1 MRRGMCPAGVDFE
14 AVMPIVN
21 IGEST
26 KKEEAVDTPN
36 SNWKCSWDKP
46 VSIRCLMSRREA
58 GCIIGKN
65 GETISF
71 LRKRS
76 GAKIKVSDRGVK
88 ERIVSVS
95 GNMSAVIHVIK
106 LFCRE
111 FAWIYADCEAVENIS
126 NVPKF
131 IFRIL
136 LPTSL
141 CGPLIGQHGESIHKL
156 RQLTGSLLKITRYKL
171 PNSTDRILFIYGT
184 VAAITTCLEMIC
196 ALVREIKGKSHEIP
210 YIPSSESASAYSEV
224 PPYPQSLKFA
234 TSMISRPCT
243 LQNSR
248 RRATFLKDSDAL
260 NDLLACCAA
269 ASPPQPPPLPPP
281 LQLQAPASQTTY
293 AANATLFGSVLLAAS
308 KWEVRRDMIVANDL
322 IGCVIGRGGMKI
334 NEIRKASQATIWISN
349 DGNDQ
354 HCSRLITIIG
364 SPMAVDSAIGM
375 IHASLQCREATV
387 LPSEIVQPTL

>member
-1 MRRGMCPAGVDFE
+1 MCPADVDFE

-21 IGEST
+21 ISEST
-26 KKEEAVDTPN
+26 KQEEAVDTPN
-36 SNWKCSWDKP
+36 SSWKCSWDKP
-46 VSIRCLMSRREA
+46 VLIRCLMSRREA

-111 FAWIYADCEAVENIS
+111 FAWMYADCMAVENIS
-126 NVPKF
+126 NTPKF

-141 CGPLIGQHGESIHKL
+141 CGPLIGQHGESIHRL
-156 RQLTGSLLKITRYKL
+156 RQLTGSLLKITRHKL

-196 ALVREIKGKSHEIP
+196 ALIGEIKGNSHEIP
-210 YIPSSESASAYSEV
+210 YTPPSETASA
-224 PPYPQSLKFA
+224 SLKFA
-234 TSMISRPCT
+234 TSMIFRPCT
-243 LQNSR
+243 PQKSR
-248 RRATFLKDSDAL
+248 RRATDLKDATTL

-269 ASPPQPPPLPPP
+269 AAAAVPASPPPPPP
-281 LQLQAPASQTTY
+281 LQLQPPTSQTTH
-293 AANATLFGSVLLAAS
+293 AANATLFSSVLLAAS
-308 KWEVRRDMIVANDL
+308 KWEVRRDMLVANDL

-349 DGNDQ
+349 DGNSQ

-364 SPMAVDSAIGM
+364 SPMAVDSAVGM

-387 LPSEIVQPTL
+387 LPSEIVQPIL